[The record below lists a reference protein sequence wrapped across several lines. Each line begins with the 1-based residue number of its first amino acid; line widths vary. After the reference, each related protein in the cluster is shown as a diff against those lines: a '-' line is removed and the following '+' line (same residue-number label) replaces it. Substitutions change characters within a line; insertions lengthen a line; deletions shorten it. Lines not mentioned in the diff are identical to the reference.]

1 MEETMQPQEAVQQKS
16 TNILAAGI
24 AVSISLHLIAATLL
38 VALPNGSSTN
48 PPISYIDLK
57 MLEPPPAT
65 TAPVQSALKPATPQP
80 VATSPVPENEV
91 ATNSSAQPVP
101 PQTMQ
106 PQQPQVPEQPALK
119 QGARVVEP
127 AHSTLGMGL
136 TKGYFKSLGDGET
149 LREGVKGYYLEM
161 LQGIN
166 EKWWVDQQLD
176 KRRVDP
182 LVVNLVIAR
191 NGDIVGSQV
200 LRSSGNPRYDRE
212 VVAKLYAAGP
222 FQPLPESYEGEYFEA
237 PIRLVPPLN
246 LLAW

>member
-1 MEETMQPQEAVQQKS
+1 MEETMQPQEAVRQKS
-16 TNILAAGI
+16 TSILAAGI
-24 AVSISLHLIAATLL
+24 AASISLHLIAATLL

-48 PPISYIDLK
+48 PPASYLDLR
-57 MLEPPPAT
+57 MLEAPAA
-65 TAPVQSALKPATPQP
+65 TAVPVQPAPEPVTPQP
-80 VATSPVPENEV
+80 VATLPVSQNLVPTEFP
-91 ATNSSAQPVP
+91 TQQVP
-101 PQTMQ
+101 PQ
-106 PQQPQVPEQPALK
+106 PVQQQQSRLPEPPVK
-119 QGARVVEP
+119 QEARAMEP
-127 AHSTLGMGL
+127 PHSTLGMGL
-136 TKGYFKSLGDGET
+136 TKGYFKSLGDGDT

-176 KRRVDP
+176 KRRLDP

-191 NGDIVGSQV
+191 NGDIVGSRV

-212 VVAKLYAAGP
+212 VVAALNAAGP
-222 FQPLPESYEGEYFEA
+222 LPPLPKSYEGEYFEA